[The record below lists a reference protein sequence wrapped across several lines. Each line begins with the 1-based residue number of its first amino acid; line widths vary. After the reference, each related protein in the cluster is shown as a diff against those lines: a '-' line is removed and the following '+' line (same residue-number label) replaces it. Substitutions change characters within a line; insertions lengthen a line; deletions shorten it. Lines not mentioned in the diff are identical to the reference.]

1 MGQYAYADLPLL
13 SDSGYP
19 HARDVLD
26 PTMGSIGRLGPEHV
40 RAAAGLVDLG
50 ESISLNLPIG
60 FIDPP
65 LFGRAACAH
74 RYLQVGHNTYEDVLD
89 DFNPQAGS
97 QWDGLLHV
105 RARQYGFFDGR
116 ESLEQATSAP
126 GVEAWAA
133 DGIVGRGVLLDHA
146 RWAQQTGRS
155 LDPLSGTE
163 IISQDLA
170 DCAASQ
176 AVELRPGDILCI
188 RTGWLTA
195 YRALNA
201 QDRRELA
208 ADSIGLRADE
218 ATASFVW
225 DNGLAAICADNP
237 ALECIPGDP
246 TVGSLHRRLIPMLG
260 TAIAELLDLDR
271 LARRCAE
278 IDRWVFLFVSAPLP
292 LPGGV
297 SSPSNALAIL

>member
-1 MGQYAYADLPLL
+1 MGQYAYADLPELN
-13 SDSGYP
+13 DSGYP
-19 HARDVLD
+19 HARGLLD
-26 PTMGSIGRLGPEHV
+26 PLMGSIGRLGPSHV

-65 LFGRAACAH
+65 LFGRAACRH
-74 RYLQVGHNTYEDVLD
+74 RYVQVGHNTFEDVID

-105 RARQYGFFDGR
+105 RAREHGFFDGR
-116 ESLEQATSAP
+116 ESLDAASS
-126 GVEAWAA
+126 GRGIEAWAA
-133 DGIVGRGVLLDHA
+133 NGIVGRGVLLDLA
-146 RWAQQTGRS
+146 RWTDATGRS
-155 LDPLSGTE
+155 LDPMSGTE
-163 IISQDLA
+163 ITSQDLA

-176 AVELRPGDILCI
+176 GVDLLPGDILCI

-195 YRALNA
+195 YRALDDEA
-201 QDRRELA
+201 RQGLPT
-208 ADSIGLRADE
+208 DSVGLRADA

-225 DNGLAAICADNP
+225 DNELAAVCADNP
-237 ALECIPGDP
+237 ALECVPGDP
-246 TVGSLHRRLIPMLG
+246 AVGSLHRRLIPMLG
-260 TAIAELLDLDR
+260 TAIAELLDLDE

-278 IDRWVFLFVSAPLP
+278 IGRWEFLFVSAPLA